1 MHASNLYRPFATAE
15 IDKMIY
21 RFKTFKFKVFIDKKK
36 TCLNSALC
44 YICTTFVNI
53 LYYILLEFRL
63 RNC

>member
-15 IDKMIY
+15 IDKI
-21 RFKTFKFKVFIDKKK
+21 FIDLKLLNSKCLLTQKK

-53 LYYILLEFRL
+53 LYYILLEFRI